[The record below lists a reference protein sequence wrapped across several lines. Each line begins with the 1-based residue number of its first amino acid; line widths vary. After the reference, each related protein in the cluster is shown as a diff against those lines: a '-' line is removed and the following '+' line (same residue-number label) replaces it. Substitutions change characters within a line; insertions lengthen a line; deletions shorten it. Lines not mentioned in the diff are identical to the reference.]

1 LIAFYEII
9 HTLTWFLSTHFFR
22 FLQKPLESFFG
33 KLLDGDGGELK
44 GLEYWTKI
52 QNDFTKKADDTRDA
66 VTTAL
71 EEKRAFYG
79 YVLAIATVFLSPAS
93 ILTGYFGMN
102 FTNMVELDPL
112 TYPSAPGIVLL
123 WIIGGITYGLILLA
137 TIHWR
142 ILYSTT

>member
-1 LIAFYEII
+1 M
-9 HTLTWFLSTHFFR
+9 
-22 FLQKPLESFFG
+22 
-33 KLLDGDGGELK
+33 K
-44 GLEYWTKI
+44 GLEYWKKI
-52 QNDFTKKADDTRDA
+52 QDDFEKKADDTRDA

-123 WIIGGITYGLILLA
+123 WIIGGIIYGLLLLA
-137 TIHWR
+137 SIHWR